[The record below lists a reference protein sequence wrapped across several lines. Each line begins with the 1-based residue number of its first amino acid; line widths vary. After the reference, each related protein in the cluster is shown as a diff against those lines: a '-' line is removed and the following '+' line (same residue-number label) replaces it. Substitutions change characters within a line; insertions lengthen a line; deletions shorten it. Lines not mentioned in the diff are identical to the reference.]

1 MGEEITHRGSCHCG
15 KVRFEVDAPTRLR
28 VEECNCSICRKS
40 AYLHLIV
47 PRSCFRLLQGE
58 NTLTSYTFNTET
70 ARHLFCS
77 VCGVKSF
84 YVPRS
89 HPEGYS
95 ANAHCIEPGTIEAL
109 DIRVFDGR
117 NWEQNI
123 GDLGA

>member
-1 MGEEITHRGSCHCG
+1 MQ
-15 KVRFEVDAPTRLR
+15 

-47 PRSCFRLLQGE
+47 PRSGFRLLQGE
-58 NTLTSYTFNTET
+58 NRLTNYTFNTEI

-77 VCGVKSF
+77 ICGVKSF

-95 ANAHCIEPGTIEAL
+95 VNLHCIDPEMIEAL
-109 DIRVFDGR
+109 EIRMFDGR
-117 NWEQNI
+117 NWEKNI
-123 GDLGA
+123 GNLAELLSKVVFRRLNQAAT